1 MIEILHNQS
10 LKPYNTFGIDV
21 NAKLFCNIDSEDQL
35 LELIQSGQLSQ
46 QPLLLLGGGS
56 NILFT
61 GDVDGLV
68 VKISITGLD
77 ILYQDDEM
85 ALVCVAAG
93 ENWDDFV
100 AWSLAQGLSGLENL
114 TLIPGNVGS
123 CPIQNIGAYGIE
135 VKDSIEELEV
145 MYLEDGKR
153 QILHRRECGF
163 GYRDSIF
170 KHALKGKVAIL
181 SVTFRLNKSGE
192 LNLAYGAIS
201 RQLEAMGISSP
212 TSVDVREAVYHIR
225 RSKLP
230 DPAILGNA
238 GSFFKNPSVS
248 AEMHDKLIQVYP
260 ALPIYPQAN
269 GSYKLAAGWLIEQCG
284 WKGARDGDA
293 GVHEG
298 QALVL
303 VNYGAAT
310 GTELLDLATRM
321 KQSVYAKFGVALEIE
336 VNIL

>member
-21 NAKLFCNIDSEDQL
+21 NAKLFCNIVSDDQL
-35 LELIQSGQLSQ
+35 LELIQSGQLSR

-68 VKISITGLD
+68 VKLSIPGLD
-77 ILYQDDEM
+77 ILHQDDEL

-100 AWSLAQGLSGLENL
+100 AWSLAQGLTGLENL

-123 CPIQNIGAYGIE
+123 CPIQNIGAYGVE
-135 VKDSIEELEV
+135 VKDSIEEVEV
-145 MYLEDGKR
+145 MHLEDGRR
-153 QILHRRECGF
+153 QILRRRECGF

-181 SVTFRLNKSGE
+181 SVTFTLKKSGE

-212 TSVDVREAVYHIR
+212 TSVDIREAVYHIR

-238 GSFFKNPSVS
+238 GSFFKNPTVN
-248 AEMHDKLIQVYP
+248 AEMHDKLIQEYP
-260 ALPIYPQAN
+260 ALPVYPQTN

-284 WKGARDGDA
+284 WKGARVGDA

-310 GTELLDLATRM
+310 GKEVLDLATRM
-321 KQSVYAKFGVALEIE
+321 KQSVQDKFSVALEIE